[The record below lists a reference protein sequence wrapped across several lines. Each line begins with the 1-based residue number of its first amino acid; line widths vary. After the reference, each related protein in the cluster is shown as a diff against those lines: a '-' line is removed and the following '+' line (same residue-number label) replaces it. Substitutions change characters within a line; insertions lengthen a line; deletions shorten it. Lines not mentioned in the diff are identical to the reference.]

1 MPASRLLA
9 ALGLILSLSA
19 TNASFASPATGAAA
33 MQDAPP
39 TAQPPAATPPH
50 AAPDPQKQTARLSRK
65 LQLTPEQASKIEPI
79 IQGRQQ
85 QVAQLRADNSLAPR
99 DLHQKL
105 RALKQETDGQIQA
118 ILTDS
123 QRQQY
128 LQMQQAAMQ
137 KHRDSRQGSAA
148 STTGDSPENDG
159 GSN

>member
-1 MPASRLLA
+1 MMIETGSPPTCAAPIWVIAVPIAQTAPGCPASLA
-9 ALGLILSLSA
+9 
-19 TNASFASPATGAAA
+19 
-33 MQDAPP
+33 
-39 TAQPPAATPPH
+39 
-50 AAPDPQKQTARLSRK
+50 
-65 LQLTPEQASKIEPI
+65 QLTPEQASKIEPI